1 MDQRRTATTA
11 VTKRKGGEMNEALLD
26 VDGAAERLSVSPRFM
41 RKLVAERRIP
51 FFKVGSMIRFDTADL
66 RDWLQTCRVEVPD

>member
-1 MDQRRTATTA
+1 MDQGRTAITV
-11 VTKRKGGEMNEALLD
+11 VTRGRGGEMNEALLD

-51 FFKVGSMIRFDTADL
+51 F
-66 RDWLQTCRVEVPD
+66 